1 MKRMLPAAGA
11 FAAFRHRNYR
21 LWFAGQLVSLV
32 GTWMQNIA
40 QGYLLYT
47 LTGSA
52 ATLGYV
58 GFLAGLP
65 AWLLIVYGGLIAD
78 RMPRRRL
85 LVITQ
90 SAKMLLAFVLGGL
103 VFGHRVQPWHILG
116 LALLLGVTD
125 AFDTPARK
133 ALVADLVPRA
143 DLTSAIALG
152 DAMYNIS
159 VIIGPAVGAAVYAL
173 TGPGWCFVLNGV
185 SFSAVIAAL
194 LMLRIPA
201 RPATAPRGSA
211 LTALAEGL
219 RYVRGNRL
227 VRTLNVGEFLI
238 SILGYG
244 PIILLPAWAVKVLS
258 GDVTTNGLLLSV
270 HGMGAVLGGLLIA
283 VTAGRRGRGK
293 MWTVGSLLMPLAL
306 AAFAALR
313 ALPFSLACLGLL
325 GMAQVAMSTNN
336 AALIQARVPD
346 ELRGRVMGTY
356 ALTYVGGE
364 PLGALAVGLLTER
377 IGESF
382 TFSICAAGLLLWAAF
397 VWWARPEVRAAE

>member
-1 MKRMLPAAGA
+1 MMRDRDAGA

-21 LWFAGQLVSLV
+21 LWFTGQLISLI

-65 AWLLIVYGGLIAD
+65 SWLLIVYGGLIAD
-78 RMPRRRL
+78 RMPRRTL

-103 VFGHRVQPWHILG
+103 VFGNWVQPWHILG
-116 LALLLGVTD
+116 LALLLGVTN

-143 DLTSAIALG
+143 DLTNAIALG

-159 VIIGPAVGAAVYAL
+159 VIIGPAIGAAVYAL
-173 TGPGWCFVLNGV
+173 TGPSWCFFLNGV

-194 LMLRIPA
+194 LMMRVPA
-201 RPATAPRGSA
+201 QPAPAQRGSA
-211 LTALAEGL
+211 LTAIAEGL
-219 RYVRGNRL
+219 RYVRGSRL
-227 VRTLNVGEFLI
+227 VRTLNAGEFLI

-244 PIILLPAWAVKVLS
+244 PIILLPVWAMKVLS

-270 HGMGAVLGGLLIA
+270 HGIGAVLGGLLIA
-283 VTAGRRGRGK
+283 AAASRNGRGK
-293 MWTVGSLLMPLAL
+293 VWTLGSLLMPLAM
-306 AAFAALR
+306 AAFAFSR
-313 ALPFSLACLGLL
+313 NLPFSLACLGLI

-336 AALIQARVPD
+336 AAIIQARVPD

-364 PLGALAVGLLTER
+364 PLGALAVGLLTDR
-377 IGESF
+377 TSAAL
-382 TFSICAAGLLLWAAF
+382 TFSVCAAGLLLWAAF
-397 VWWARPEVRAAE
+397 IWWARPEVREAE